1 MPKIKRSSS
10 EPSSLC
16 YIGLSY
22 QEELNKSPNTPS
34 HHGIPTGNTTG
45 AEAAFHISGKTI
57 LSWGYAAMECVIE
70 SVMELMVDT
79 HCTLWCVC
87 VWEII
92 FIIVIIIIIIF
103 LRLWWFCFFTV
114 RPVTCHLVLLVGHRV
129 SIVVVYNKV
138 EKPAVDKSKWMTL
151 WMIKVDPII

>member
-1 MPKIKRSSS
+1 MELLSDSMPKIKRSSS

-87 VWEII
+87 VGNYFHHCYNYYYYI
-92 FIIVIIIIIIF
+92 FWDYDGF
-103 LRLWWFCFFTV
+103 AFYCETS
-114 RPVTCHLVLLVGHRV
+114 HV
-129 SIVVVYNKV
+129 SSGTIG
-138 EKPAVDKSKWMTL
+138 
-151 WMIKVDPII
+151 